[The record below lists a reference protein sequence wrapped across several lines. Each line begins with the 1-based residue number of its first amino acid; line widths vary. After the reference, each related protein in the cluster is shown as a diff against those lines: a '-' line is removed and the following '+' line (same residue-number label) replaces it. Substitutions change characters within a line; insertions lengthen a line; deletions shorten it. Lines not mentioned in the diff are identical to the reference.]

1 MEKQNLLIAALI
13 HLMKFQSTH
22 CETARKRALMMFEA
36 LSQLNEGDRELDELY
51 LQANELLIH

>member
-51 LQANELLIH
+51 LQANDLLIH